1 MAKQHRLRLFAGPNG
16 SGKSTIKKK
25 IVEELGLEKMGVIID
40 PDDIESDIRKEL
52 LFDFRK
58 YEIKLSRDEITSGL
72 YQSSVLVNQSL
83 LEEIPRLVINDNIIH
98 FDGVTLN
105 SYYASAISE
114 MISNQLIKSR
124 QSFSIES
131 VMSHISKIDLLTTAQ
146 KFEYRT
152 YLYYVATDDPNVNI
166 ERVRNRV
173 LEGGHNVDEDKIRQR
188 YVRSIELLRQ
198 AINFT
203 NRAYVFDNSDKVCIL
218 MIEITDG
225 KTWEI
230 KSDFIHPW
238 FSQTY
243 EYLVKRSISMG

>member
-25 IVEELGLEKMGVIID
+25 IIEMLGHEHMGVIID
-40 PDDIESDIRKEL
+40 PDDVESDIRKEL

-58 YEIKLSRDEITSGL
+58 YEINLSRDDITSGL
-72 YQSSVLVNQSL
+72 YQSSVLINQRL
-83 LEEIPRLVINDNIIH
+83 IEDIPRLAISDNIIH

-114 MISNQLIKSR
+114 LIRNQLIKSR

-131 VMSHISKIDLLTTAQ
+131 VMSHISKIDLLKTAQ
-146 KFEYRT
+146 QYEFRT
-152 YLYYVATDDPNVNI
+152 YLYYVATDDPNFNI
-166 ERVRNRV
+166 ERVKNRV

-198 AINFT
+198 AINFA
-203 NRAYVFDNSDKVCIL
+203 NRAYVFDNSGKECIL
-218 MIEITDG
+218 MIEIIDG
-225 KTWEI
+225 KSWEI
-230 KSDFIHPW
+230 KSDAIHPW

-243 EYLVKRSISMG
+243 DYLINRSTAEL